1 MAIRAFRGGQAR
13 RLSPPRIQRLSWHDW
28 IVLGS
33 CCVGCWLIS
42 AVVLFGVLQVVLE
55 PYLIN
60 EQADQ
65 ISRQLLLV
73 EEAVK
78 AGQRGRLP
86 ADLEV
91 RPWAKQ
97 PAGSLPPGPVEALLV
112 ELVSPDHD
120 LRERLLRDSA
130 SPLPLLGG
138 HWIRLAF
145 DQPPPRTPRSAT
157 TLWLHLPSPL
167 AGSKLFWPLLHPLS
181 LLLGTLFGVA
191 LFLRRQ
197 VERPLALMVDRL
209 PVQAASVIDLLPE
222 DGIDPLRRLS
232 LRINRLLEQINS
244 HTEARRHLLEGLVHD
259 LRGPLTR
266 LLLQVDL
273 LAEQPDLD
281 PTLLAG
287 MEHDLGALRDLSDQL
302 AALSLESPPEDQLT
316 TLSLDDLCRRIADS
330 YGAGVVRVAMPRTI
344 VRLDRSLLQRTL
356 NNLVDNAIEY
366 GKPPV
371 RISIQ
376 VQDEAPLIRIEDH
389 GSGLVSTD
397 LLGQP
402 PLRRADDRQRNQ
414 HRGLGLSIAEHF
426 CRRHGGRLELQ
437 RSELG
442 GLCAEL
448 HLAPWCLVRISDR
461 RRLPRERAWAQ
472 HS

>member
-1 MAIRAFRGGQAR
+1 M
-13 RLSPPRIQRLSWHDW
+13 
-28 IVLGS
+28 LGS

-42 AVVLFGVLQVVLE
+42 GAVLFGVLQVLLE
-55 PYLIN
+55 PYLLN

-91 RPWAKQ
+91 RPWAQQ
-97 PAGSLPPGPVEALLV
+97 PAGSLPPGPLEARLM

-120 LRERLLRDSA
+120 LRSRLLRDSA
-130 SPLPLLGG
+130 PPLPLLGG

-145 DQPPPRTPRSAT
+145 EQPPSKSPQTAT
-157 TLWLHLPSPL
+157 TLWLHQPSPL
-167 AGSKLFWPLLHPLS
+167 AGSELFWSLLHPLS
-181 LLLGTLFGVA
+181 LLLGSLFGVA

-197 VERPLALMVDRL
+197 VERPLALMIEQL
-209 PVQAASVIDLLPE
+209 PLQAASSIDLLPE
-222 DGIDPLRRLS
+222 EGIDPLRRLS

-244 HTEARRHLLEGLVHD
+244 HTEARRQLLEGLVHD

-273 LAEQPDLD
+273 LTEQPDLD

-302 AALSLESPPEDQLT
+302 AALSLESPPEDQLS

-330 YGAGVVRVAMPRTI
+330 YGAGVVQVAMPRMI
-344 VRLDRSLLQRTL
+344 VRVNRSLLQRTL
-356 NNLVDNAIEY
+356 NNLIDNAIEY
-366 GKPPV
+366 GEPPV
-371 RISIQ
+371 RISVQ
-376 VQDEAPLIRIEDH
+376 VQDEAPLIQVEDH

-437 RSELG
+437 RSSLG
-442 GLCAEL
+442 GLSAEL
-448 HLAPWCLVRISDR
+448 HLAHWCLISCSDR
-461 RRLPRERAWAQ
+461 RRLTRGPWAQ
-472 HS
+472 RG